1 MRFEE
6 IQNIFQTPWLSPW
19 QHDYYAATFLE
30 PKTSQEFLDYAYS
43 KIENLSGIWY
53 EVAGPMAYF
62 VVAKGTIIPEDFAY
76 ALAQAE
82 DVPEQPVIEE
92 GTE

>member
-1 MRFEE
+1 
-6 IQNIFQTPWLSPW
+6 
-19 QHDYYAATFLE
+19 
-30 PKTSQEFLDYAYS
+30 
-43 KIENLSGIWY
+43 
-53 EVAGPMAYF
+53 MAYF
-62 VVAKGTIIPEDFAY
+62 VVAKGTVIPEDFAY